1 MSTATSP
8 APSRATVTD
17 LGATIVERNLPGLG
31 LLTFEEA
38 EPGQWMTKAGAP
50 AKRARRSYTLGAV
63 ELDSVSSIVGC
74 LEKQALYGWH
84 EDMGARGAALAATA
98 GELDGVPEDEIIQRV
113 RLLGLG
119 AEARRGD
126 AADRG
131 KAIHA
136 VFERFARDGE
146 PPNPADFPAEWRP
159 WIRGATTAWLAL
171 GAEPLESEEIVC
183 DADRGYAGRF
193 DLVARVDDQRTLV
206 DYKTGKGRVYPE
218 AHYQTRLYADAI
230 EASGCEPVERIII
243 VGVDDQGGFEL
254 VESVATRE
262 DCDALLAVARSR
274 KRVAAAIT
282 TQRAVARK
290 AAKVASA

>member
-1 MSTATSP
+1 MSTATTP
-8 APSRATVTD
+8 TPSRATVSD
-17 LGATIVERNLPGLG
+17 LGATIVERDLCNG
-31 LLTFEEA
+31 LLLRFEEA
-38 EPGQWMTKAGAP
+38 EPGQWMTKAGQP

-84 EDMGARGAALAATA
+84 EDMGARGAAAAASA
-98 GELDGVPEDEIIQRV
+98 GELDGVPEGEIIQRV
-113 RLLGLG
+113 RQLGLG
-119 AEARRGD
+119 AEARRGE

-146 PPNPADFPAEWRP
+146 PPNPADFPPEWLP

-183 DADRGYAGRF
+183 DPDRGYAGRF
-193 DLVARVDDQRTLV
+193 DLLGLVDEQRTLV
-206 DYKTGKGRVYPE
+206 DYKTGKGKIYPE

-230 EASGCEPVERIII
+230 EACGCEPVERIII

-254 VESVATRE
+254 VECVATRE
-262 DCDALLAVARSR
+262 DCEALLAVARSR
-274 KRVAAAIT
+274 KRVAEAISA
-282 TQRAVARK
+282 QRAVARK
-290 AAKVASA
+290 AAKAAAA